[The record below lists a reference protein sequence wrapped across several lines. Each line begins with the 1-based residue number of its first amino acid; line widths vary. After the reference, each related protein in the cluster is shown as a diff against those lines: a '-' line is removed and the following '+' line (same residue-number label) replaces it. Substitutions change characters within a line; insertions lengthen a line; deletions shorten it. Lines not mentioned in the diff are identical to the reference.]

1 MRGSEQE
8 RSLLQGQGEIRS
20 LKERVAELSSE
31 VSNMRRHN
39 SSLEADNK
47 KFEEQ
52 LLRHKNVTMD
62 SQDKH
67 TQALQVNIY
76 LLLLLLFI
84 CVLRSYNGP
93 VVRHRR

>member
-76 LLLLLLFI
+76 LLLFCCCLF
-84 CVLRSYNGP
+84 VSLGATTGTS
-93 VVRHRR
+93 